1 MFVANGEALDMSDD
15 ASSYIVSDFE
25 GLSSTFSEMVELP
38 STGYCRLYKAKRY
51 GRWFLLKCLKQ
62 ELSSDTAY
70 QQLLRKEFEIMMR
83 LQHPSI
89 MQAIGMED
97 VLMADGHYERC
108 LIAEWIDGET
118 LAQYLEANP
127 NRSDRQ
133 RIAIDLAEA
142 LAYIH
147 HQQVV
152 HRDLK
157 PSNIMITYNGS
168 YVKIIDFGLADT
180 DSHAI
185 LKQPA
190 GTLKY
195 MAPEQAT
202 KALPDVRND
211 IYSLGVILLEMDIYK
226 KVAERC
232 LRPIHQRY
240 QNMDNLLAAL
250 HQQRKWHF
258 KLMASAMIA
267 LVVIF
272 ALIAKVNA
280 ISHKASDLEKH
291 TAELNLQVKVLN
303 HEIIGFED
311 PEAKQKCISH
321 WDYDH
326 DGELSYQEAASVKSL
341 GDVFTKDTLLRS
353 FPELEHFT
361 GLNEI
366 DACAFW
372 DCTHLESIRIP
383 RTVRFIRQSAFRHT
397 GLQMITIPSSV
408 VAIGDHI
415 LEDCPELETVI
426 FESVLPNTNDGAHH
440 LVDCPKLSAIFVPE
454 FYMTETNEKKSWQS
468 LKPYIHKYIEFRDP
482 AVKSVC
488 VSHWDRNG
496 DGELS
501 IDESMA
507 VTSLGGAFSGNTAI
521 RSFDELRYFTGLK
534 EIEASAFE
542 LCNNLKSVQLPRSV
556 GTLGENAFLECDFS
570 EFYIPSG
577 VTHIAS
583 TALGANHHLCKIEIS
598 ADNPVYDSREDCN
611 AIIEK
616 ATNQMV
622 TGSAT
627 AIIPN
632 SVTSL
637 SDECFNWFNRDE
649 LVIPSQLT
657 HIGTWALTCLFQ
669 RIYCMSDVPP
679 FYRPDT
685 RESFW
690 EHLPEIYIPY
700 GSTEAY
706 CHAEGWKLLTHRLHE
721 FPAKPAPV
729 SIDFSYFFKTWTNLD
744 QLSFLNFD

>member
-97 VLMADGHYERC
+97 VLIADGHYERC

-127 NRSDRQ
+127 SRSDRQ

-240 QNMDNLLAAL
+240 QNMDDLLAAL

-415 LEDCPELETVI
+415 LEECPELETVI

-488 VSHWDRNG
+488 VSHWDSNG

-501 IDESMA
+501 IDEAMA

-534 EIEASAFE
+534 EIEANNFDGC
-542 LCNNLKSVQLPRSV
+542 LNLKSVQLPRSV
-556 GTLGENAFLECDFS
+556 ETLGENAFLKCDFNA
-570 EFYIPSG
+570 FYIPSG

-583 TALGANHHLCKIEIS
+583 TALGGNHHLCKVEIS

-611 AIIEK
+611 AIIET

-622 TGSAT
+622 TGSVT
-627 AIIPN
+627 AFIPN

-637 SDECFNWFNRDE
+637 SDECFNWFDRDE

-657 HIGTWALTCLFQ
+657 HIGTWALTCIFQ

-729 SIDFSYFFKTWTNLD
+729 TTDFSYYFKTWTNLD

>member
-1 MFVANGEALDMSDD
+1 MFVANGEALDMNDD

-97 VLMADGHYERC
+97 VLIADGHYERC

-127 NRSDRQ
+127 SRSDRQ

-211 IYSLGVILLEMDIYK
+211 IYSLGVILLEMDISK

-240 QNMDNLLAAL
+240 QNMDDLLAAL

-501 IDESMA
+501 IDEAMA

-556 GTLGENAFLECDFS
+556 ETLGENAFLKCDFS

-577 VTHIAS
+577 ITHIAS
-583 TALGANHHLCKIEIS
+583 TALGENHHLCKVEIS

-611 AIIEK
+611 AIIET

-622 TGSAT
+622 TGSVT
-627 AIIPN
+627 AFIPN

-637 SDECFNWFNRDE
+637 SDECFNWFDRDE

-729 SIDFSYFFKTWTNLD
+729 TTDFSYYFKTWTNLD

>member
-1 MFVANGEALDMSDD
+1 MFVANGEALDMNDD

-97 VLMADGHYERC
+97 VLMDDGHYERC

-118 LAQYLEANP
+118 LAQYLETNP
-127 NRSDRQ
+127 SRSDRQ

-240 QNMDNLLAAL
+240 QNMDDLLAAL

-372 DCTHLESIRIP
+372 DCTHLESIHIP
-383 RTVRFIRQSAFRHT
+383 RTVRFVRQSAFHHT

-440 LVDCPKLSAIFVPE
+440 LVDCPKLSAVFVPE

-501 IDESMA
+501 IDEAMA

-534 EIEASAFE
+534 EIEANAFE

-556 GTLGENAFLECDFS
+556 ETLGENAFLKCDFS

-577 VTHIAS
+577 ITHIAS
-583 TALGANHHLCKIEIS
+583 TALGENHHLCKVEIS

-611 AIIEK
+611 AIIET

-627 AIIPN
+627 AFIPN

-637 SDECFNWFNRDE
+637 SDECFNWFDRDE

-729 SIDFSYFFKTWTNLD
+729 TTDFSYYFKTWTNLD

>member
-1 MFVANGEALDMSDD
+1 MFVANGEALDMNDD

-97 VLMADGHYERC
+97 VLMDDGHYERC

-118 LAQYLEANP
+118 LAQYLEVNP
-127 NRSDRQ
+127 SRSDRQ

-240 QNMDNLLAAL
+240 QNMDDLLAAL
-250 HQQRKWHF
+250 HQQRKWHI

-501 IDESMA
+501 IDEAMA

-534 EIEASAFE
+534 EIEANAFE

-556 GTLGENAFLECDFS
+556 ETLGENAFLKCDFS

-577 VTHIAS
+577 ITHIAS
-583 TALGANHHLCKIEIS
+583 TALGENHHLCKVEIS

-611 AIIEK
+611 AIIET

-627 AIIPN
+627 AFIPN

-637 SDECFNWFNRDE
+637 SDECFNWFDRDE

-729 SIDFSYFFKTWTNLD
+729 TTDFSYYFKTWTNLD

>member
-1 MFVANGEALDMSDD
+1 MFVANGEALDMNDD

-127 NRSDRQ
+127 SRSDRQ
-133 RIAIDLAEA
+133 RIAIELAEA

-240 QNMDNLLAAL
+240 QNMDDLLAAL
-250 HQQRKWHF
+250 HQQRKWHI

-501 IDESMA
+501 IDEAMA

-534 EIEASAFE
+534 EIEANAFE

-556 GTLGENAFLECDFS
+556 ETLGENAFLKCDFS

-577 VTHIAS
+577 ITHIAS
-583 TALGANHHLCKIEIS
+583 TALGENHHLCKVEIS

-611 AIIEK
+611 AIIET

-627 AIIPN
+627 AFIPN

-637 SDECFNWFNRDE
+637 SDECFNWFDRDE

-729 SIDFSYFFKTWTNLD
+729 TTDFSYYFKTWTNLD

>member
-1 MFVANGEALDMSDD
+1 MFVANGEALDMNDD

-127 NRSDRQ
+127 SRSDRQ

-240 QNMDNLLAAL
+240 QNMDDLLAAL

-372 DCTHLESIRIP
+372 DCTRLESIRIP

-440 LVDCPKLSAIFVPE
+440 LVDCPKLSAVFVPE

-501 IDESMA
+501 IDEAMA

-534 EIEASAFE
+534 EIEANAFE

-556 GTLGENAFLECDFS
+556 ETLGENAFLKCDFS

-577 VTHIAS
+577 ITHIAS
-583 TALGANHHLCKIEIS
+583 TALGENHHLCKVEIS

-611 AIIEK
+611 AIIET

-627 AIIPN
+627 AFIPN

-637 SDECFNWFNRDE
+637 SDECFNWFDRDE

-729 SIDFSYFFKTWTNLD
+729 SIDFSYYFKTWTNLD

>member
-1 MFVANGEALDMSDD
+1 
-15 ASSYIVSDFE
+15 
-25 GLSSTFSEMVELP
+25 
-38 STGYCRLYKAKRY
+38 
-51 GRWFLLKCLKQ
+51 
-62 ELSSDTAY
+62 
-70 QQLLRKEFEIMMR
+70 
-83 LQHPSI
+83 
-89 MQAIGMED
+89 
-97 VLMADGHYERC
+97 
-108 LIAEWIDGET
+108 
-118 LAQYLEANP
+118 
-127 NRSDRQ
+127 
-133 RIAIDLAEA
+133 
-142 LAYIH
+142 
-147 HQQVV
+147 
-152 HRDLK
+152 
-157 PSNIMITYNGS
+157 
-168 YVKIIDFGLADT
+168 
-180 DSHAI
+180 
-185 LKQPA
+185 
-190 GTLKY
+190 
-195 MAPEQAT
+195 
-202 KALPDVRND
+202 
-211 IYSLGVILLEMDIYK
+211 
-226 KVAERC
+226 
-232 LRPIHQRY
+232 
-240 QNMDNLLAAL
+240 
-250 HQQRKWHF
+250 
-258 KLMASAMIA
+258 MIA

-291 TAELNLQVKVLN
+291 TAELNFQVKVLN

-415 LEDCPELETVI
+415 LEECPELETVI

-488 VSHWDRNG
+488 VSHWDSNG

-501 IDESMA
+501 IDEAMA

-534 EIEASAFE
+534 EIEANNFDGC
-542 LCNNLKSVQLPRSV
+542 LNLKSVQLPRSV
-556 GTLGENAFLECDFS
+556 ETLGENAFLKCDFNA
-570 EFYIPSG
+570 FYIPSG

-583 TALGANHHLCKIEIS
+583 TALGENHHLCKVEIS

-611 AIIEK
+611 AIIET

-627 AIIPN
+627 AFIPN

-637 SDECFNWFNRDE
+637 SDECFNWFDRDE

-657 HIGTWALTCLFQ
+657 HIGTWALTCIFQ

-729 SIDFSYFFKTWTNLD
+729 TTDFSYYFKTWTNLD

>member
-1 MFVANGEALDMSDD
+1 MFVANGEALDMNDD

-97 VLMADGHYERC
+97 VLIADGHYERC

-127 NRSDRQ
+127 SRSDRQ

-240 QNMDNLLAAL
+240 QNMDDLLAAL

-501 IDESMA
+501 IDEAMA

-534 EIEASAFE
+534 EIEANAFE

-556 GTLGENAFLECDFS
+556 ETLGENAFLKCDFS

-583 TALGANHHLCKIEIS
+583 TALGENHHLCKVEIS

-611 AIIEK
+611 AIIET

-627 AIIPN
+627 AFIPN

-637 SDECFNWFNRDE
+637 SDECFNWFDRDE

-729 SIDFSYFFKTWTNLD
+729 TTDFSYYFKTWTNLD